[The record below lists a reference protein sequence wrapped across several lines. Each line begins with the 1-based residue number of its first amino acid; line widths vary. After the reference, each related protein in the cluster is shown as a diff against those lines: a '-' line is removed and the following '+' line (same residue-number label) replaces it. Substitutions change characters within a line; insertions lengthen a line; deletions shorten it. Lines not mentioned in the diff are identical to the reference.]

1 MWRQEASL
9 RVPPVA
15 INYRGPNPPDPL
27 RRVAP
32 TYPHP
37 SFAGSFP
44 SFAGPDRRI
53 SHCQGHRRP
62 FLPRATQNTVRQGQI
77 RAILPL
83 GGCCRAQNGV
93 LVCPGNEIKASR
105 EQIRLFLCPARTHFR
120 PVLPAEAAGLR
131 LSTQKNAC
139 PAAPCRSRRRRIGVQ
154 KIAILRSFFWTP
166 PPGFCRNAVSWPTGV
181 HFYCTRGRFCGY
193 LSLLGMQD
201 SCRGIINEESQSI
214 STGFLWSGKRGSDPR
229 PQPWQGCALPTE
241 LFPQNPIA

>member
-1 MWRQEASL
+1 M

-53 SHCQGHRRP
+53 SHCQGHQRL
-62 FLPRATQNTVRQGQI
+62 FLPRAMQYIVRQGQI

-93 LVCPGNEIKASR
+93 LVCPGNEKKASR

-120 PVLPAEAAGLR
+120 PVLPAESAGLR
-131 LSTQKNAC
+131 LSKQNNAC

-154 KIAILRSFFWTP
+154 KIAILRSFFGHLPLVFAEMRCFGRQVSTFIAP
-166 PPGFCRNAVSWPTGV
+166 EADFVDTCLCRACRTAVGV
-181 HFYCTRGRFCGY
+181 
-193 LSLLGMQD
+193 S
-201 SCRGIINEESQSI
+201 
-214 STGFLWSGKRGSDPR
+214 
-229 PQPWQGCALPTE
+229 
-241 LFPQNPIA
+241 

>member
-1 MWRQEASL
+1 M

-62 FLPRATQNTVRQGQI
+62 FLPRATQYIVRQGQI

-93 LVCPGNEIKASR
+93 LVCPGNENKAFR

-120 PVLPAEAAGLR
+120 PVLQAESAGLR
-131 LSTQKNAC
+131 LSKQKNAC

-154 KIAILRSFFWTP
+154 KIAILRSFFGHLP
-166 PPGFCRNAVSWPTGV
+166 LVFAEMRCFGRQVS
-181 HFYCTRGRFCGY
+181 GY
-193 LSLLGMQD
+193 LSLPGMQD
-201 SCRGIINEESQSI
+201 SCRGIINEESQSK
-214 STGFLWSGKRGSDPR
+214 STGFFWSGKRGSDPR

>member
-1 MWRQEASL
+1 M

-83 GGCCRAQNGV
+83 GGCCRA
-93 LVCPGNEIKASR
+93 
-105 EQIRLFLCPARTHFR
+105 RTHFR
-120 PVLPAEAAGLR
+120 PVLPAESAGLR
-131 LSTQKNAC
+131 LSKQNNAC

-154 KIAILRSFFWTP
+154 KIAILRSFFGHLP
-166 PPGFCRNAVSWPTGV
+166 LVFAEMRCFGRQVS
-181 HFYCTRGRFCGY
+181 GY
-193 LSLLGMQD
+193 LSLPGMQD
-201 SCRGIINEESQSI
+201 SCRGIINEESQSK

>member
-1 MWRQEASL
+1 M
-9 RVPPVA
+9 PPVA

-53 SHCQGHRRP
+53 SHCQGHQRL
-62 FLPRATQNTVRQGQI
+62 FLPRATQYIVRQGQI

-93 LVCPGNEIKASR
+93 LVCPGNEKKASR

-120 PVLPAEAAGLR
+120 PVLPAESAGLR
-131 LSTQKNAC
+131 LSKQKNAC
-139 PAAPCRSRRRRIGVQ
+139 PAAPCRLICLQ
-154 KIAILRSFFWTP
+154 HLRQPLPTHGPRTP
-166 PPGFCRNAVSWPTGV
+166 P
-181 HFYCTRGRFCGY
+181 
-193 LSLLGMQD
+193 D
-201 SCRGIINEESQSI
+201 
-214 STGFLWSGKRGSDPR
+214 STGQRARALAHPPHRLPQTAKKPPSRMASGAEPLRRANGEAPVTR
-229 PQPWQGCALPTE
+229 TGQG
-241 LFPQNPIA
+241 IH